1 MREED
6 EIRAAVVALAE
17 AVERGEVSESELLSG
32 AGLPAGFSEEAGGEG
47 NSLGGPEAPEVETLN
62 PVEQRE
68 RAIAAVLD
76 AVRAATRDSRLSQ
89 PAEWEAQGLVPQGMT
104 AEDLE
109 MAVYE
114 RLMEAGG
121 AQPEGASERRGAGA
135 VADGASAPERPRNKH
150 VDSPFS
156 SSNGRAVGAPAFK
169 RRHAAVEAPA
179 DADEEA
185 PSRGGDDGEA
195 DAERAVGKAVVGL
208 EVAELDAV
216 GPEMA
221 ERVVDGAESQG
232 ISGAVLSAS
241 TEAIDAEAAGAA
253 SLFPECE
260 GIRLLMGA
268 TSYYLY
274 DSAAM
279 TDSYARWAFLAA
291 EDDPVATFVECVRE
305 ESAVYPRPMARATL
319 ANDPFRL
326 DAAAVEEAF
335 AVAVAQGRAED
346 IERLEASNGDVY
358 FFSTRFLTPVRAQAL
373 AEWDAVER
381 RRNV

>member
-17 AVERGEVSESELLSG
+17 AVERGEVAEGELLSG
-32 AGLPAGFSEEAGGEG
+32 AGLPVGFSEEADGEH
-47 NSLGGPEAPEVETLN
+47 NSLGGPEVPQAETLS
-62 PVEQRE
+62 PEEQRE
-68 RAIAAVLD
+68 RAIVAVLD

-104 AEDLE
+104 VEDLE
-109 MAVYE
+109 MAVYD

-121 AQPEGASERRGAGA
+121 AQPEGASEHRGDGA

-169 RRHAAVEAPA
+169 RRHAAVEAPEV
-179 DADEEA
+179 ADEEA
-185 PSRGGDDGEA
+185 PSHGDGEGEA
-195 DAERAVGKAVVGL
+195 DAELAAGKATVGL
-208 EVAELDAV
+208 ETAELDAV
-216 GPEMA
+216 GPEMT
-221 ERVVDGAESQG
+221 ERVVDGAKSQG
-232 ISGAVLSAS
+232 ASGAVLSAS
-241 TEAIDAEAAGAA
+241 TEAEGTDAP
-253 SLFPECE
+253 SRFPECE

-319 ANDPFRL
+319 ANDPLRL

-335 AVAVAQGRAED
+335 TAALAQGRAED

-381 RRNV
+381 KRNV

>member
-17 AVERGEVSESELLSG
+17 AVERGEVTEGELLSG
-32 AGLPAGFSEEAGGEG
+32 AGLPASFPGEEDDEG
-47 NSLGGPEAPEVETLN
+47 ASLGEPEVPQVETLS
-62 PVEQRE
+62 PEEQRE
-68 RAIAAVLD
+68 RAIVAVFD
-76 AVRAATRDSRLSQ
+76 AVRLATRGSRLSQ
-89 PAEWEAQGLVPQGMT
+89 PAQWEAQGLVPDVMT

-109 MAVYE
+109 MAVYD

-121 AQPEGASERRGAGA
+121 AQPEAVSERLGDGA
-135 VADGASAPERPRNKH
+135 VADGAAAPERPRNKH

-169 RRHAAVEAPA
+169 RRHATAEAPA
-179 DADEEA
+179 VADGEA
-185 PSRGGDDGEA
+185 PSHGSGEGEPGTEHASGDVA
-195 DAERAVGKAVVGL
+195 VGL
-208 EVAELDAV
+208 EVTEQVRDGVEGQESSEGVFSATAADAADADVAEA
-216 GPEMA
+216 
-221 ERVVDGAESQG
+221 
-232 ISGAVLSAS
+232 
-241 TEAIDAEAAGAA
+241 TEAVPR
-253 SLFPECE
+253 FPECE

-268 TSYYLY
+268 SSYYLY

-291 EDDPVATFVECVRE
+291 EDDPVVTFVECVRE

-326 DAAAVEEAF
+326 NATAVEAAF
-335 AVAVAQGRAED
+335 ADAVAQGRAED

-381 RRNV
+381 KRNV

>member
-17 AVERGEVSESELLSG
+17 AVERGEDI
-32 AGLPAGFSEEAGGEG
+32 SEELPSA
-47 NSLGGPEAPEVETLN
+47 EALAAARAQEDIDGAAAPALSFE
-62 PVEQRE
+62 EQRE
-68 RAIAAVLD
+68 AALGAVFD
-76 AVRAATRDSRLSQ
+76 AVRAATRASRLSQ
-89 PAEWEAQGLVPQGMT
+89 PSEWEALGLVPPGLT

-109 MAVYE
+109 MAVYD

-121 AQPEGASERRGAGA
+121 AQPEVASERLGVGA
-135 VADGASAPERPRNKH
+135 VAEGAAAPTRPRNKH

-169 RRHAAVEAPA
+169 RRHATAEALAVA
-179 DADEEA
+179 DGEA
-185 PSRGGDDGEA
+185 PSRVNGEGEPGT
-195 DAERAVGKAVVGL
+195 ERASGDAAVGL
-208 EVAELDAV
+208 EVTEQ
-216 GPEMA
+216 
-221 ERVVDGAESQG
+221 VVDGVEDQEASEG
-232 ISGAVLSAS
+232 VLSAAAVDAADVDVAEA
-241 TEAIDAEAAGAA
+241 TEAVPR
-253 SLFPECE
+253 FPECQ

-268 TSYYLY
+268 KSYYLY

-335 AVAVAQGRAED
+335 VAAAAQGRAED

-373 AEWDAVER
+373 VEWDAVER
-381 RRNV
+381 KRNV

>member
-17 AVERGEVSESELLSG
+17 AVERGEDIGEELPSAEALAAAAAEAQDGADGAEGAALS
-32 AGLPAGFSEEAGGEG
+32 
-47 NSLGGPEAPEVETLN
+47 PE
-62 PVEQRE
+62 EQRE
-68 RAIAAVLD
+68 AALAAVFD
-76 AVRAATRDSRLSQ
+76 AVRAATRESRLSQ
-89 PAEWEAQGLVPQGMT
+89 PAEWEALGLVPPALT

-109 MAVYE
+109 MAVYD
-114 RLMEAGG
+114 RLMAAGG
-121 AQPEGASERRGAGA
+121 AAPSATAQSGEGPAAAAE
-135 VADGASAPERPRNKH
+135 APAARPRNRH

-169 RRHAAVEAPA
+169 RRQA
-179 DADEEA
+179 EEA
-185 PSRGGDDGEA
+185 PVPQAAESPTAAGEGEA
-195 DAERAVGKAVVGL
+195 PTAPA
-208 EVAELDAV
+208 
-216 GPEMA
+216 GPELA
-221 ERVVDGAESQG
+221 PVDAPENTPEGAPKGSVE
-232 ISGAVLSAS
+232 VPPV
-241 TEAIDAEAAGAA
+241 
-253 SLFPECE
+253 FPECE
-260 GIRLLMGA
+260 GIHLLMGA

-291 EDDPVATFVECVRE
+291 EDDPVATFIECVRE
-305 ESAVYPRPMARATL
+305 ESAVYPRPMACATL

-326 DAAAVEEAF
+326 DAVAVEEAF
-335 AVAVAQGRAED
+335 AAAVAQGRAED

-381 RRNV
+381 KRNV